1 MIAAA
6 VPTEAIRDLAERHG
20 VCVRPVVHEV
30 TDTVT
35 GRLRLVPTPCGATLA
50 AKCPPCAQRSRVLRM
65 QQCREGWHLEEE
77 PTRDEAD
84 DDQADDPD
92 DDQDDD
98 QDEPTDRDR
107 RTRSTRRR
115 QDAPDL
121 PRGPVDQR
129 TVGTSFTTPT
139 GKTYRPS
146 MFVTFTLP
154 SYGAVRSDGT
164 PRDPSSYDY
173 RRAARDALHF
183 AKLVDRLWQNL
194 RRTTGYQVQ
203 YFASVEAQ
211 RRLTPHLHAA
221 IRGAIP
227 RELLRQVASATYHQV
242 WWPAH
247 DEPVYS
253 GDEIPA
259 WFEDRGYLD
268 PRTGRALPTWEQALD
283 DLDAD
288 PDARPAHTI
297 RFGRQLDIQ
306 GIIASEGDA
315 DRRVAYL
322 TKYLAK
328 SFGEALGEDEDVSRR
343 QRRHLD
349 RLHAEVRLQPCS
361 PRCWNW
367 LRFGVQPQQA
377 AEGMSPGACPAK
389 AHDRQHLGCG
399 GRRVLVSRKWTGK
412 TLSRHKAD
420 RADVVRQ
427 TLLAAGAEVPD
438 SQRYA
443 TTITRPDGRPR
454 YEWQVFDPMKSST
467 PLYHQ
472 ILTRSIAEKLRWR
485 AQYDA
490 AKAAGERANA
500 PPRPPDNPPSPD
512 RHSRPRED
520 GAHPLGS

>member
-1 MIAAA
+1 MRTRT
-6 VPTEAIRDLAERHG
+6 PTT
-20 VCVRPVVHEV
+20 P
-30 TDTVT
+30 
-35 GRLRLVPTPCGATLA
+35 GRTT
-50 AKCPPCAQRSRVLRM
+50 
-65 QQCREGWHLEEE
+65 EE
-77 PTRDEAD
+77 PA
-84 DDQADDPD
+84 
-92 DDQDDD
+92 
-98 QDEPTDRDR
+98 DRDR

-121 PRGPVDQR
+121 PRLPVEQR
-129 TVGTSFTTPT
+129 TVGTSFTTAS

-183 AKLVDRLWQNL
+183 PKLVDRLWQNL
-194 RRTTGYQVQ
+194 RRSTGYQVQ

-227 RELLRQVASATYHQV
+227 RELLRQVARATYHQV

-253 GDEIPA
+253 GNQAPA
-259 WFEDRGYLD
+259 WTDDRGYVD
-268 PRTGRALPTWEQALD
+268 PDTGRALRTWEQALD
-283 DLDAD
+283 DLDAEA
-288 PDARPAHTI
+288 DARPAHTI

-328 SFGEALGEDEDVSRR
+328 SFGEALGDSEEDISRR
-343 QRRHLD
+343 QRRHLN
-349 RLHAEVRLQPCS
+349 RLHAEVRQQPCS

-367 LRFGVQPQQA
+367 LRFGIQPQGA
-377 AEGMSPGACPAK
+377 ASGMSPGACPAK

-412 TLSRHKAD
+412 PLSGHKAD
-420 RADVVRQ
+420 RAEVVRQ
-427 TLLAAGAEVPD
+427 TLLAAGADVPD
-438 SQRYA
+438 AQRYA
-443 TTITRPDGRPR
+443 ASVKRPDGRPR
-454 YEWQVFDPMKSST
+454 YEWQVFDPTTSMT
-467 PLYHQ
+467 PIYRQ
-472 ILTRSIAEKLRWR
+472 VLTRSLAEKLRWR

-490 AKAAGERANA
+490 AKAADDDRANA
-500 PPRPPDNPPSPD
+500 PPRPPDQPAHLVWGCA
-512 RHSRPRED
+512 RH
-520 GAHPLGS
+520 G